1 MIPLAIIYSND
12 NIESQ
17 RLVALFQTLETRF
30 IEYKL
35 GRDFNEKQFLSE
47 FGQHAEYPQV
57 AVGDKH
63 IGSLKETLQYLT
75 YNKYI

>member
-1 MIPLAIIYSND
+1 MIPLAIIYS
-12 NIESQ
+12 
-17 RLVALFQTLETRF
+17 
-30 IEYKL
+30 
-35 GRDFNEKQFLSE
+35 NEKQFLSE

>member
-1 MIPLAIIYSND
+1 MMPLAIIYSNN

-17 RLVALFQTLETRF
+17 RMVALFQTLDTKF

-35 GRDFNEKQFLSE
+35 GRDFDEKQFSSE
-47 FGQHAEYPQV
+47 FGAHSEYPQV
-57 AVGDKH
+57 AIGNKH
-63 IGSLKETLQYLT
+63 VGSLKETLQYLT